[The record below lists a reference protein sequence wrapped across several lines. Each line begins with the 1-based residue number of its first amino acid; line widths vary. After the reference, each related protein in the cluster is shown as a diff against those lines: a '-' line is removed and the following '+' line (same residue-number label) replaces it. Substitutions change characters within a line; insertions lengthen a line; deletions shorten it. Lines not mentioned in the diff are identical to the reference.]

1 MAVLG
6 KIDLNI
12 RAEQGPDVSY
22 IERRAR
28 LRPAT
33 AGEMREA
40 GADAERA
47 NGDGEQDDNRYWF
60 TAEISSEALD
70 SYYTHMAP
78 STLRNFARD
87 AAKGVSLL
95 DSHDGRKLGVGYS
108 AGGRYEEENG
118 QGRALATFYIVRGIR
133 FGGKHSFATTDDLI
147 AAVENGVV
155 RDVSVGFYGGRWIC
169 DLCHQPFYGYG
180 SACHHW
186 TGVEY
191 EIERDGKMVRELCT
205 VTIEDA
211 GLSEVSLVFDGATP
225 GAMIL
230 KAEAAAED
238 GRLTPEMAY
247 QLEAQYRIKLPRPVR
262 PSTRDL
268 TVTGGPAITTGS
280 AANMMIVAGAAV
292 DGARMMEE
300 EEVVE
305 TVEEV
310 VEEQVEAGADAV
322 GSDEARAEL
331 EELRRGVD
339 EIRQAVT
346 DSGAPEGTTLAASVR
361 WLNEQLAAVTG
372 ERDAAL
378 GEVAEL
384 QPLAEQ
390 GREYRN
396 HLIDEAVAEG
406 VRAMGTAFP
415 EETYRAMLE
424 SASLEHIRKVGETFA
439 EKAAE
444 RFPGGRQT
452 RDEKK
457 EEGKKQPA
465 REIPMAAYGVK

>member
-1 MAVLG
+1 MAVLT
-6 KIDLNI
+6 KTDLDV
-12 RAEQGPDVSY
+12 RGEQGPDVSY

-33 AGEMREA
+33 AGEVREA

-47 NGDGEQDDNRYWF
+47 NGDGEQDDGRYWF

-70 SYYTHMAP
+70 SYFTHMAP

-87 AAKGVSLL
+87 AAEGVSLL

-108 AGGRYEEENG
+108 ASARYEEENG
-118 QGRALATFYIVRGIR
+118 QGRTLVTFYIVRGIR
-133 FGGKHSFATTDDLI
+133 FGGRHSYAATDDLI

-155 RDVSVGFYGGRWIC
+155 RDVSVGFYGGRWVC
-169 DLCHQPFYGYG
+169 DLCHQPYYGYG
-180 SACHHW
+180 SACNHW
-186 TGVEY
+186 AGVEY

-211 GLSEVSLVFDGATP
+211 RLSEVSLVYDGATP

-230 KAEAAAED
+230 KAEQAAED
-238 GRLTPEMAY
+238 GRLTPEMAH
-247 QLEAQYRIKLPRPVR
+247 QLETQYRIKLPRPVR
-262 PSTRDL
+262 PSTRE
-268 TVTGGPAITTGS
+268 VATGS
-280 AANMMIVAGAAV
+280 AANTRIVADAAV

-300 EEVVE
+300 EVVFE

-310 VEEQVEAGADAV
+310 VEEQVEAGADAA
-322 GSDEARAEL
+322 GADEARAEL

-339 EIRQAVT
+339 EIRQAVA

-378 GEVAEL
+378 GQVAEL

-390 GREYRN
+390 GREYRT

-406 VRAMGTAFP
+406 VRAMGAAFP

-424 SASLEHIRKVGETFA
+424 SAPLEHIRKVEETFA
-439 EKAAE
+439 AKAAE

-457 EEGKKQPA
+457 EEGKKPA